1 MSKMGLNAVSQHDN
15 YWLYC
20 TADLFTLKMSFH
32 CSLLN
37 DKVDEQ
43 SSLIFSIYLDVYDTK
58 SIRQLLYQL
67 LIPSQI
73 RTFTAK
79 QYTQGARPNMHHNR
93 YALVNVVVLYL
104 TGMPC
109 NRSWFI
115 RC

>member
-37 DKVDEQ
+37 AKVDEQ

-58 SIRQLLYQL
+58 PTRQLLYQFL
-67 LIPSQI
+67 NRFRSEHSLRSSTPKAPDQI
-73 RTFTAK
+73 CTTTDMR
-79 QYTQGARPNMHHNR
+79 
-93 YALVNVVVLYL
+93 L
-104 TGMPC
+104 
-109 NRSWFI
+109 
-115 RC
+115 